1 MKENGITRATG
12 SCRADAGMRFILCGS
27 GSKGNCFLLQDEHV
41 NLMIDCGGTKKRIMA
56 GLAELGIGL
65 EDLNAVMITHE
76 HTDHIGQLK
85 TVQDCP
91 LYSACEL
98 NGIRRTKIV
107 PDEPFH
113 IGHLTVTPIA
123 LSHDVPDT
131 VGFVIESIS
140 GKLVYI
146 TDTGYIRDAVLPL
159 LKGADYIIL
168 ESNHDT
174 EMLMETSR
182 PLFLKMRIAGDSGHL
197 CNEDCAAVLDKIVT
211 ARTKMIVLAHISEQ
225 ANTRE
230 QALAV
235 SSAVLQRH
243 SRKRNGLI
251 LCAAAQNET
260 LKGGD
265 WANEKVDGGSC
276 STVIGVEHL
285 SDRGV

>member
-98 NGIRRTKIV
+98 NGIRRTKII

-174 EMLMETSR
+174 EMLMQTSR
-182 PLFLKMRIAGDSGHL
+182 PVFLKMRIAGDSGHL
-197 CNEDCAAVLDKIVT
+197 CNEDCAAVLKKIVT
-211 ARTKMIVLAHISEQ
+211 ANTKMVVLAHISQQ

-230 QALAV
+230 KALAV
-235 SSAVLQRH
+235 NGSALETLG
-243 SRKRNGLI
+243 SRRNDLI
-251 LCAAAQNET
+251 LCAAAQDEL
-260 LKGGD
+260 LKGGE
-265 WANEKVDGGSC
+265 WPNEEVDGGSC
-276 STVIGVEHL
+276 SRTFTVEPVA
-285 SDRGV
+285 DR

>member
-1 MKENGITRATG
+1 MKFALL
-12 SCRADAGMRFILCGS
+12 AS
-27 GSKGNCFLLQDEHV
+27 GSRGNCCVIEDEHLL
-41 NLMIDCGGTKKRIMA
+41 LMIDCGTTAHYLRSAMSEIGITPQ
-56 GLAELGIGL
+56 GLDALL
-65 EDLNAVMITHE
+65 ITHD
-76 HTDHIGQLK
+76 HTDHISQIKMFKENRILSPVPLSVETERVVPGQAFQL
-85 TVQDCP
+85 Q
-91 LYSACEL
+91 
-98 NGIRRTKIV
+98 
-107 PDEPFH
+107 H
-113 IGHLTVTPIA
+113 MTVTPIA
-123 LSHDVPDT
+123 LSHDTEVT
-131 VGFVIESIS
+131 VGYVLETWQE
-140 GKLVYI
+140 KLVYI
-146 TDTGYIRDAVLPL
+146 TDTGYIRDACLPL
-159 LKGADYIIL
+159 MTDADYIIL

-285 SDRGV
+285 SDRGA